1 MFSKQ
6 YLILLIFLILI
17 NGCSKKEDLQV
28 SQLTKVNIN
37 EQMIEAYKEGLK
49 ALDNQNGIIAAKKFS
64 EAEILFPQSIWAP
77 RSALMTAYSFYTY
90 GYYIDCINEIE
101 RYLKTYPLHNRKD
114 YAYYLLG
121 LSYYEQIVDEK
132 KDIEPIINAK
142 KNFIIL
148 KEKYSNTEFAL
159 DATYKLELINEML
172 ASKEMYIGRYYM
184 EREKWIPAIN
194 RFKTIVQDYNTTIF
208 IEEALHRLV
217 EIHYKIG
224 LIEESKNY
232 AQVLG
237 YNYNSSEWYE
247 KSYKVFNKNYAKI
260 RKKKK
265 KEKTLINK
273 LKSIIN

>member
-6 YLILLIFLILI
+6 YLIFLIFLIII
-17 NGCSKKEDLQV
+17 NGCSKKDDLKV
-28 SQLTKVNIN
+28 SKLTKVNIK
-37 EQMIEAYKEGLK
+37 EQMIEAYKEGLQ
-49 ALDNQNGIIAAKKFS
+49 ALDNQDGVMAAKKFT

-90 GYYIDCINEIE
+90 GYYIDSINEIE

-132 KDIEPIINAK
+132 KDLEPIINAK
-142 KNFIIL
+142 KYFKIV
-148 KEKYSNTEFAL
+148 KEKYSDTEFAL

-172 ASKEMYIGRYYM
+172 ASKEMYIGRYYI

-194 RFKTIVQDYNTTIF
+194 RFKTIVKDYNTTIF

-217 EIHYKIG
+217 EINYKIG

-247 KSYKVFNKNYAKI
+247 RSYKVFNKDYAKI
-260 RKKKK
+260 RKRK

>member
-1 MFSKQ
+1 MLSKHHIIFIII
-6 YLILLIFLILI
+6 LILF
-17 NGCSKKEDLQV
+17 NGCSKKEELQA
-28 SQLTKVNIN
+28 SKLTKININ
-37 EQMIEAYKEGLK
+37 EQMIEAYSEGLQ
-49 ALDNQNGIIAAKKFS
+49 ALDNQNGLKAAKKFS

-77 RSALMTAYSFYTY
+77 RSALMTAYSYYTY
-90 GYYIDCINEIE
+90 GYYIDTINEIQ
-101 RYLKTYPLHNRKD
+101 RYLQTYPLHNRKD

-132 KDIEPIINAK
+132 KDLEPIVNAK
-142 KNFIIL
+142 KYFNIV
-148 KEKYSNTEFAL
+148 KNEYDDTEFAL
-159 DATYKLELINEML
+159 DSTYKLELINEML
-172 ASKEMYIGRYYM
+172 ASKEMYIGRYYI

-194 RFKTIVQDYNTTIF
+194 RFKTVFEDYNTTIF

-224 LIEESKNY
+224 LTEESKNY

-247 KSYKVFNKNYAKI
+247 KSYKVFNKDYEKI
-260 RKKKK
+260 RKRKK

>member
-6 YLILLIFLILI
+6 YLIFLIFLIII
-17 NGCSKKEDLQV
+17 NGCSKKDDLKV
-28 SQLTKVNIN
+28 SKLTKVNIK
-37 EQMIEAYKEGLK
+37 EQMIEAYKEGLQ
-49 ALDNQNGIIAAKKFS
+49 ALDNQDGVIAAKKFT

-90 GYYIDCINEIE
+90 GYYIDSINEIE

-132 KDIEPIINAK
+132 KDLEPIINAK
-142 KNFIIL
+142 KYFKIV
-148 KEKYSNTEFAL
+148 KEKYSDTEFAL

-172 ASKEMYIGRYYM
+172 ASKEMYIGRYYI

-194 RFKTIVQDYNTTIF
+194 RFKTIVKDYNTTIF

-217 EIHYKIG
+217 EINYKIG

-247 KSYKVFNKNYAKI
+247 RSYKVFNKDYAKI
-260 RKKKK
+260 RKRK

>member
-6 YLILLIFLILI
+6 YLIFLIFLIII
-17 NGCSKKEDLQV
+17 NGCSKKDDLKV
-28 SQLTKVNIN
+28 SKLTKVNIK
-37 EQMIEAYKEGLK
+37 EQMIEAYKEGLQ
-49 ALDNQNGIIAAKKFS
+49 ALDNQDGVMAAKKFT

-132 KDIEPIINAK
+132 KDLEPIINAK
-142 KNFIIL
+142 KYFKIV
-148 KEKYSNTEFAL
+148 KEKYSDTEFAL

-172 ASKEMYIGRYYM
+172 ASKEMYIGRYYI

-194 RFKTIVQDYNTTIF
+194 RFKTIVKDYNTTIF

-217 EIHYKIG
+217 EINYKIG

-247 KSYKVFNKNYAKI
+247 RSYKVFNKDYAKI
-260 RKKKK
+260 RKRK

>member
-6 YLILLIFLILI
+6 YLIFLIFLIII
-17 NGCSKKEDLQV
+17 NGCSKKDDLKV
-28 SQLTKVNIN
+28 SKLTKVNIK
-37 EQMIEAYKEGLK
+37 EQMIEAYKEGLQ
-49 ALDNQNGIIAAKKFS
+49 ALDNQDGVIAAKKFT

-132 KDIEPIINAK
+132 KDLEPIINAK
-142 KNFIIL
+142 KYFKIV
-148 KEKYSNTEFAL
+148 KEKYSDTEFAL

-172 ASKEMYIGRYYM
+172 ASKEMYIGRYYI

-194 RFKTIVQDYNTTIF
+194 RFKTIVKDYNTTIF

-217 EIHYKIG
+217 EINYKIG

-247 KSYKVFNKNYAKI
+247 RSYKVFNKDYAKI
-260 RKKKK
+260 RKRK